1 MVLANLPNGRD
12 LGGRMTLSGARIRT
26 GLAYRSAVP
35 AGQLAQQALTAL
47 DVRTVVD
54 LRTEPER
61 TSQPDDLPAAIEHV
75 IADVLADQ
83 PDAGAASV
91 SSLAAA
97 AMSGQ
102 GSPLT
107 RSQVTQLM
115 ISSYEAFVTLPSAR
129 RATAQTLTR
138 LAAAQPDEAVLFHCT
153 AGKDRTGWMA
163 ALTYRILDVD
173 PDEVMADYLASGPV
187 VAAMLEPL
195 REGIEARGLDLSA
208 LAPAMEVRSEY
219 LDTSFAVMVREFGSL
234 ARFLTEG
241 LGLQADFQE
250 QMAARLLV

>member
-1 MVLANLPNGRD
+1 
-12 LGGRMTLSGARIRT
+12 MTRSGAVIRT
-26 GLAYRSAVP
+26 GLALRSAAP
-35 AGQLAQQALTAL
+35 TGAKAQAALTSL

-61 TSQPDDLPAAIEHV
+61 NSQPDDLPEAVEHV

-91 SSLAAA
+91 GSLAAA
-97 AMSGQ
+97 AMSGE

-107 RSQVTQLM
+107 AAQVKALM
-115 ISSYEAFVTLPSAR
+115 ISSYDAFVTLTSAR
-129 RATAQTLTR
+129 RATAETLTR
-138 LAAAQPDEAVLFHCT
+138 LASAESDHAVLFHCT

-173 PDEVMADYLASGPV
+173 PDEVMADYLASGPI

-195 REGIEARGLDLSA
+195 RAGIEARGIDLTA
-208 LAPAMEVRSEY
+208 LAPAMTVEPEY
-219 LDTSFAVMVREFGSL
+219 LDTAFDAMVREFGTL
-234 ARFLTEG
+234 ARYLTDG
-241 LGLQADFQE
+241 LGLPADFGDR
-250 QMAARLLV
+250 MAARLLP

>member
-1 MVLANLPNGRD
+1 
-12 LGGRMTLSGARIRT
+12 MTRSGAVIRT
-26 GLAYRSAVP
+26 GLALRSAAP
-35 AGQLAQQALTAL
+35 TGAQAQAALTSL

-61 TSQPDDLPAAIEHV
+61 TSQPDDLPEAVEHV

-91 SSLAAA
+91 GSLAAA
-97 AMSGQ
+97 AMSGE

-107 RSQVTQLM
+107 AAQVKALM
-115 ISSYEAFVTLPSAR
+115 ISSYDAFVTLTSAR
-129 RATAQTLTR
+129 RATAETLTR
-138 LAAAQPDEAVLFHCT
+138 LASAESDHAVLFHCT

-173 PDEVMADYLASGPV
+173 PDEVMADYLASGPI

-195 REGIEARGLDLSA
+195 RAGIEARGIDLTA
-208 LAPAMEVRSEY
+208 LAPAMTVEPEY
-219 LDTSFAVMVREFGSL
+219 LDTAFDAMVREFGTL
-234 ARFLTEG
+234 ARYLTDG
-241 LGLQADFQE
+241 LGLPADFGDR
-250 QMAARLLV
+250 MAARLLP